1 MKKEDLFEAIGD
13 LDEKDIRMAER
24 YKVKRNGW
32 KWGIVS
38 ACAALVTAVIVSS
51 PGLKETADVP
61 DAPQPVPHELRA
73 VNAAIPQAQ
82 YADMSASEF
91 MNTDAHWQWWSGYRE
106 KMAVSR
112 DYRDAMDPFYV
123 AMMDK
128 LLVSQEDNTVCSP
141 LNIYI
146 ALSALAETSGGNS
159 RDQILDLLEADSIDV
174 LRERTRGLL
183 AANYVDT
190 PVLQS
195 WLANSLWLR
204 DYTEYNEETIGRLA
218 DLYMASVFRG
228 DPGSEEMSEA
238 LRKWTDLNTGG
249 LLKQYTKDLQL
260 ESRTILAIISTVY
273 FKAMWMNTFDPSLT
287 DRQVFHGVSGDTE
300 TDMMHMSDM
309 TAVYRNGRFTA
320 VQLGL
325 TDSGSMTFFLP
336 SEGTDVNAL
345 AEDPE
350 VLSASRSGLSE
361 KVSYPMVHMSVPK
374 FRVSAKYDLLDVL
387 ESLGV
392 SDVMDPQRADFTP
405 LTTDADHP
413 SLSKAEHAAMTEI
426 DENGVTGA
434 AYTELMI
441 AEGAAEPQEEIDF
454 VLDRP
459 FMFVV
464 STADGSVL
472 FAGIVR
478 NIG

>member
-13 LDEKDIRMAER
+13 LDEKDIRMAEKYR
-24 YKVKRNGW
+24 VKRSVW
-32 KWGIVS
+32 KWGIVF
-38 ACAALVTAVIVSS
+38 ACAALIIAVIVNS
-51 PGLKETADVP
+51 PGLKETSDIPDV
-61 DAPQPVPHELRA
+61 PQPVPHDLKT
-73 VNAAIPQAQ
+73 VNAVIPQAQ

-91 MNTDAHWQWWSGYRE
+91 MNTDAHWEWWNGYRE
-106 KMAVSR
+106 KTAVSGE
-112 DYRDAMDPFYV
+112 YRDAMDPYYA
-123 AMMDK
+123 AMMEK
-128 LLVSQEDNTVCSP
+128 LLVAEEDNTVCSP

-146 ALSALAETSGGNS
+146 ALSALAETAGGNS

-174 LRERTRGLL
+174 LRERIQGLL

-195 WLANSLWLR
+195 WLADSLWLR

-287 DRQVFHGVSGDTE
+287 DRQIFHGVSGDTE

-309 TAVYRNGRFTA
+309 TAVYRTDRFTA

-325 TDSGSMTFFLP
+325 TDSGSMTLFLP
-336 SEGTDVNAL
+336 EGTDVNEL
-345 AEDPE
+345 AEDPD
-350 VLSASRSGLSE
+350 VLAASRSGLSE

-387 ESLGV
+387 DSLGV
-392 SDVMDPQRADFTP
+392 TDILDPATADFTP
-405 LTTDADHP
+405 LTTDADNP

-441 AEGAAEPQEEIDF
+441 TESAAEPQEEIDF
-454 VLDRP
+454 NLDRP
-459 FMFVV
+459 FMFIV
-464 STADGSVL
+464 TAADGSVL

-478 NIG
+478 NIA